1 MLAILKDGERVDHAT
16 AGDEIALVL
25 DRTTFYAESG
35 GQVGDVGPI
44 SSADALIAIDNTTK
58 NHAKNF
64 IHHGVINAGTISVG
78 DRVQTEG
85 DPENHRA
92 IMRNHTAAHLLQAA
106 LRTVLGDHVEQ
117 AGQLVG

>member
-1 MLAILKDGERVDHAT
+1 M
-16 AGDEIALVL
+16 
-25 DRTTFYAESG
+25 
-35 GQVGDVGPI
+35 
-44 SSADALIAIDNTTK
+44 DNTTK

-78 DRVQTEG
+78 DQVQTEG
-85 DPENHRA
+85 DPENRRA

-117 AGQLVG
+117 AGQLVNEKHVRFDFTHFAALTPEELHQRGDDRQSG